1 MYCEAF
7 NTKLG
12 DESRKGPDGACKG
25 VQACGMIPK
34 Y

>member
-12 DESRKGPDGACKG
+12 DESRKGPGGACKG
-25 VQACGMIPK
+25 VQTC